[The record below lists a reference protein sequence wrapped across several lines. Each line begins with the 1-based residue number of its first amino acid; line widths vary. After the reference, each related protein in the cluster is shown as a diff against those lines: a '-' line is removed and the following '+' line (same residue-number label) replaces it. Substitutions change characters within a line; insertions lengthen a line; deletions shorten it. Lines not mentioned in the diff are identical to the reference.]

1 MGNVTLPTPVAVA
14 GGALCLLA
22 GYVVGVALSD
32 GTTSPETA
40 QVESYDGATNEL
52 CLSGDAVE
60 EMEEAEDGLL
70 CGEWRHGTASVA
82 PEQGDDFRFVTITNE
97 NSEGEQ
103 AVFIYGDVAR

>member
-32 GTTSPETA
+32 GTTDRQTA
-40 QVESYDGATNEL
+40 EVESYDASTNEL
-52 CLSGDAVE
+52 CLTGEAVD

-70 CGEWRHGTASVA
+70 CGEWRRGTASMP
-82 PEQGDDFRFVTITNE
+82 PEEGDDFRFVTITNQ
-97 NSEGEQ
+97 NADGEQ
-103 AVFIYGDVAR
+103 AVFIYGSVAR